1 MVFEWAEHGNL
12 RELYL
17 NNNIRWDAKISIARD
32 ICRGLAFL
40 HSVNILHHDLKC
52 ENILIT
58 EKMQP
63 KISNF
68 SLAREFNAVTLPIDN
83 FNDIMHWLAP
93 EKLECIKDSKKREN
107 INRYTIQCEIFSF
120 GMLLWE
126 LGFQRKPYENM
137 DFMEILNHVLNGGR
151 ESLDI
156 ESGSNSIQEEYFA
169 IIKLAWVQEPSLR
182 PGIQQLFNLLQELY
196 ENHNIFPLLH
206 PIPSHVVERS
216 QNNVQNTI
224 PSMVIIQIFII
235 ILFIPFYF
243 IFFFF
248 VFKLFVLGHSYL

>member
-93 EKLECIKDSKKREN
+93 E
-107 INRYTIQCEIFSF
+107 
-120 GMLLWE
+120 
-126 LGFQRKPYENM
+126 
-137 DFMEILNHVLNGGR
+137 
-151 ESLDI
+151 
-156 ESGSNSIQEEYFA
+156 
-169 IIKLAWVQEPSLR
+169 
-182 PGIQQLFNLLQELY
+182 
-196 ENHNIFPLLH
+196 
-206 PIPSHVVERS
+206 
-216 QNNVQNTI
+216 
-224 PSMVIIQIFII
+224 
-235 ILFIPFYF
+235 
-243 IFFFF
+243 
-248 VFKLFVLGHSYL
+248 